1 MRICLRFNKEI
12 FRIRITEGYILHLF
26 LDMIL
31 KKMSYAFFIPFPISD
46 TNVMCKKS
54 LSFIYVLR
62 KNVILFFILTESE
75 GLNPIKI

>member
-1 MRICLRFNKEI
+1 
-12 FRIRITEGYILHLF
+12 
-26 LDMIL
+26 
-31 KKMSYAFFIPFPISD
+31 MSYAFFIPFPISD

-62 KNVILFFILTESE
+62 KNVILFVILTESE